1 MKKIKVL
8 LLLVTMSTAIFYS
21 CTDNNPVEN
30 EVATQK
36 SVALRTVLNAFKKA
50 NNITGKGTSVSG
62 KDATNDFCFD
72 FVYPLNLSY
81 NNGTVVSVASFEGLI
96 NILTTE
102 NENLYIDGIAFPFQV
117 ILAADGSTVTINNE
131 DDFMNLVAGCDFET
145 YDDIVTDLTCYE
157 FVFPFSVVNP
167 DGQTVE
173 INSESELFDLIVNS
187 NENEY
192 IYDFVYPF
200 SVISNGETVVI
211 NSAYEFFELD
221 NSCNTVACE
230 CAEIYDPVCVQE
242 APGSIIEFPNACLA
256 QCAGYTSADFVACD
270 GGGVV
275 VGPDLLGTCF
285 TFVYPVQAQSQGAL
299 VTINSDDEV
308 LQYFDPATGSLNLV
322 YPLQMHFINSN
333 VTVTVNNEDELVEQL
348 GQNCN

>member
-8 LLLVTMSTAIFYS
+8 LLLVTMSAAIFYS

-62 KDATNDFCFD
+62 KDATNDFCFE

-96 NILTTE
+96 DILSTE
-102 NENLYIDGIAFPFQV
+102 TEDLYIDGIAFPFQV
-117 ILAADGSTVTINNE
+117 TLAADSSTVTINNE
-131 DDFMNLVAGCDFET
+131 DDFMNLVASCDFET
-145 YDDIVTDLTCYE
+145 YDDIVTDLTCYQ

-173 INSESELFDLIVNS
+173 INSEAELFDLIVNS

-221 NSCNTVACE
+221 NSCNTVVCD

-270 GGGVV
+270 GGSTAVEV
-275 VGPDLLGTCF
+275 LGTCF
-285 TFVYPVQAQSQGAL
+285 NFVYPVQIQGQGA
-299 VTINSDDEV
+299 VISVNSDNEV
-308 LQYFDPATGSLNLV
+308 FQYFDPATGNLNLV
-322 YPLQMHFINSN
+322 YPLQMHFISSN
-333 VTVTVNNEDELVEQL
+333 VTVTVGSQDELLQQIT
-348 GQNCN
+348 QNCN